1 MDRKKLIDR
10 LVDRKLA
17 CSGKAKPFCIC
28 IARKLCF
35 AGVERETS
43 NPKK

>member
-17 CSGKAKPFCIC
+17 CSGKAKTLCV
-28 IARKLCF
+28 AGLERGTTTNRK
-35 AGVERETS
+35 
-43 NPKK
+43 K